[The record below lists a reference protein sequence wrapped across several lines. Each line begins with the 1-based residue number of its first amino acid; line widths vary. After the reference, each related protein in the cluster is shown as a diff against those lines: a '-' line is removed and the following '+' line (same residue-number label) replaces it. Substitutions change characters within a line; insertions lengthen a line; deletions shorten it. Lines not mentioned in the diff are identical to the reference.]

1 VRRFPLW
8 AQGVSTRGHSQDRSD
23 PNLPQS
29 IETTRC
35 RFISGRFPDSLGDDG
50 PFDAITMLAML
61 EHIPAAEQP
70 RWAPACAPLLK
81 PGGFLIITAPSPV
94 VDRILAILKALRLI
108 DGMFLEEH
116 YGFEP
121 HRVPSLFANG
131 SLELV
136 KARRFQL
143 GCNNLFV
150 FRRAFES
157 SHAPRQP
164 LPISPL
170 GQNSHLPEE
179 FHSHSEIGWPFLLES
194 LVRAVEHWQY
204 ITS

>member
-1 VRRFPLW
+1 MKALDRLLQRWRIAKARPYIARGARVLDVGC
-8 AQGVSTRGHSQDRSD
+8 ADGVLFSHLESEISELVGID

-35 RFISGRFPDSLGDDG
+35 RFISGRFPDSLADDG
-50 PFDAITMLAML
+50 PFDAITMLAVL
-61 EHIPAAEQP
+61 EHIPAVEQS
-70 RWAPACAPLLK
+70 RWAPACARLLK

-94 VDRILAILKALRLI
+94 VDKILAIMKALRLI
-108 DGMFLEEH
+108 DGMSLEEH

-136 KARRFQL
+136 KAGRFQL

-150 FRRAFES
+150 FRRA
-157 SHAPRQP
+157 
-164 LPISPL
+164 
-170 GQNSHLPEE
+170 
-179 FHSHSEIGWPFLLES
+179 LEGMN
-194 LVRAVEHWQY
+194 AE
-204 ITS
+204 T